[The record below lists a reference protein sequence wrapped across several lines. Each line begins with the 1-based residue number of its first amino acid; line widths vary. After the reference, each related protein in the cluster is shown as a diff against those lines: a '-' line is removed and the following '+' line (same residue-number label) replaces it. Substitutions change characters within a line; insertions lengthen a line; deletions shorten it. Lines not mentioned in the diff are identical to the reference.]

1 MSIPD
6 KLTHVKEVKKSIE
19 EKIQSTGQDTNVP
32 FREYANLIDNIPNT
46 GAITPDQVNELTEL
60 SIEISGEKAY

>member
-32 FREYANLIDNIPNT
+32 FREYANLVDNIPNT

-60 SIEISGEKAY
+60 SIEISGEKA